1 MNINIL
7 ILISLILILLLFTTC
22 SESFEI
28 LEVSSTGK
36 EYTVQEYDNTKEAA
50 NILAKLDKNIHIFIQ
65 KLKKDHPNDER
76 IERMENNLSNSII
89 EEAPHVDNESTYTI
103 NKGELIKIC
112 LRKKIKNKPFHN
124 LNTLMFVVIHE
135 LAHVISISIGHTD
148 EFMENFRF
156 LLTKAAKYNI
166 NYEPVDFS
174 KNNINYC
181 GVEVTHNPYYNHI

>member
-1 MNINIL
+1 MNINVL
-7 ILISLILILLLFTTC
+7 ILIILLLILLLFTSS

-28 LEVSSTGK
+28 LELSSTGK

-50 NILAKLDKNIHIFIQ
+50 NILAKLDKNIHIFIR
-65 KLKKDHPNDER
+65 KLKQDYPNDDR
-76 IERMENNLSNSII
+76 IKRMEKNLSTSII

-112 LRKKIKNKPFHN
+112 IRKKIKNKPFHN
-124 LNTLMFVVIHE
+124 LNMLMFVVIHE

-148 EFMENFRF
+148 EFMVNFRF
-156 LLTKAAKYNI
+156 LLKNAAEYNI

-174 KNNINYC
+174 KNNVNYC